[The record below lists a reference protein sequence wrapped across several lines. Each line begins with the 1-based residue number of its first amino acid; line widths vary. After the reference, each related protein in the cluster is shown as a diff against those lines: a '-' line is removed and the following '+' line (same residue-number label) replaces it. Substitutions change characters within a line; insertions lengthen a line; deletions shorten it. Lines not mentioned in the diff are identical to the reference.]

1 VHRRP
6 PLGATSAQQECCV
19 EQILELFQEGDSSR
33 MASVL
38 SVNVGLPH
46 DVEWQGK
53 TIRTAIWKRPV
64 PGRVFAGRLN
74 LTAIGDFLAP

>member
-1 VHRRP
+1 
-6 PLGATSAQQECCV
+6 
-19 EQILELFQEGDSSR
+19 

-53 TIRTAIWKRPV
+53 TIRTAIWKPPV
-64 PGRVFAGRLN
+64 PGRVFAGWLN
-74 LTAIGDFLAP
+74 LTCIGDFLAPWSMSTIWRPTCVQSS